1 MNKLTLARPV
11 RRLDEEPLEDAELM
25 DLAGGANP
33 RHLVT
38 MAMCDT
44 EEIVI
49 HLSKRL
55 LDALEEI
62 DDLTAERD
70 QLRQELRDEVGR

>member
-1 MNKLTLARPV
+1 MELARPV
-11 RRLDEEPLEDAELM
+11 RRLDEEPLEDEELM

-55 LDALEEI
+55 LDALEEV

>member
-11 RRLDEEPLEDAELM
+11 RHLDEEPLEDAELM

-55 LDALEEI
+55 LDALEELA
-62 DDLTAERD
+62 DLTAERD

>member
-1 MNKLTLARPV
+1 MNKMELARPV
-11 RRLDEEPLEDAELM
+11 RRLDEEPLEDEELM

-55 LDALEEI
+55 LDALEEV

>member
-1 MNKLTLARPV
+1 MNKMELARPV
-11 RRLDEEPLEDAELM
+11 RRLDEEPLEDEELM

>member
-1 MNKLTLARPV
+1 MNKMELARPV
-11 RRLDEEPLEDAELM
+11 RRLDEDPLEDEELM

-55 LDALEEI
+55 LDALEEL
-62 DDLTAERD
+62 DDKAARIS
-70 QLRQELRDEVGR
+70 QLEQELADEVRR